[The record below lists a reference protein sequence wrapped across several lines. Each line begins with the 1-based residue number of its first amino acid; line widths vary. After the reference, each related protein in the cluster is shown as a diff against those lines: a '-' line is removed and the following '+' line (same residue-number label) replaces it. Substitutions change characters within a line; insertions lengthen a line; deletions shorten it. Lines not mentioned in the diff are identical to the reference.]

1 MVKHRIRRE
10 VSCQGLPSTVGGRAA
25 ETRSRSLPYEGKVSL
40 RTWQDFK
47 LNPALL
53 SYSFIT
59 KKGHK
64 ICTDPKLLWV
74 QRYIRNLDAKKKQPS
89 EEGAKAVGTKFAV
102 QRRRGNSTKV

>member
-1 MVKHRIRRE
+1 M
-10 VSCQGLPSTVGGRAA
+10 
-25 ETRSRSLPYEGKVSL
+25 RSLPHERKVSL
-40 RTWQDFK
+40 HTWQDFK

-74 QRYIRNLDAKKKQPS
+74 QRHIRKLDAKKNQPS
-89 EEGAKAVGTKFAV
+89 KGAKTVRTKFAV
-102 QRRRGNSTKV
+102 QRRRGNSTEV